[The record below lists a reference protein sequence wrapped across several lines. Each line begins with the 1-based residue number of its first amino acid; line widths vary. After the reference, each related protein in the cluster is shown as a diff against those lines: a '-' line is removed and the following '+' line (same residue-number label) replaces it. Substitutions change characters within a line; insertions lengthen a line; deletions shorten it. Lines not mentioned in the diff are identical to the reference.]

1 MEELRRFNPEGSVLR
16 LHQKRMLRLLDFVD
30 SVCRKHHIAYW
41 LSSGTLL
48 GAVRHNGFI
57 PWDDDLDIEML
68 KSDYEKLMK
77 VLPSELPDNLVL
89 QTFYT
94 DKNYVAPYSK
104 LRETDSYINEV
115 NGVGKNYKYNGIYI
129 DIFYLEPVRFPFV
142 KLSAKLHGYVYRLSY
157 IKNDKYGLK
166 RGAMR
171 SLLFLLTN
179 ILYPI
184 FRFISKLFPPK
195 ELRLGL
201 GSGFL
206 GGRKQENIFPL
217 KEILFEGKMFY
228 GPANCDGYLSQLYG
242 NYMKLPD
249 LDNLTS
255 HINDINLDD

>member
-1 MEELRRFNPEGSVLR
+1 MDELRRFNPEGSALR
-16 LHQKRMLRLLDFVD
+16 LHQKRMLQLLDVVD
-30 SVCRKHHIAYW
+30 SVCRKHHIPYW

-48 GAVRHNGFI
+48 GAVRHKGFI

-68 KSDYEKLMK
+68 KSDYEKLME
-77 VLPSELPDNLVL
+77 VLPSEVPENLVL
-89 QTFYT
+89 QTFHT

-104 LRETDSYINEV
+104 LRETDSYIYEV
-115 NGVGKNYKYNGIYI
+115 NGVGTNYKYNGIYI
-129 DIFYLEPVRFPFV
+129 DIFYLEPVQLFFV

-166 RGAMR
+166 KGLMR
-171 SLLFLLTN
+171 IFLFFLTN

-184 FRFISKLFPPK
+184 FRFISKLFPPQ

-206 GGRKQENIFPL
+206 GGRKQEDIFPL
-217 KEILFEGKMFY
+217 KEIQFEGKIFF
-228 GPANCDGYLSQLYG
+228 GPANCDGYLSRLYG
-242 NYMKLPD
+242 DYMKLPD
-249 LDNLTS
+249 LDNLTY